1 MMAPTP
7 LDMADRVRITLIEAL
22 PSVLPMF
29 SRQLISYTEST
40 FKENKI
46 DLLTR
51 TMVKEIKEKSV
62 VVQDPAGKRVE
73 IPFGLLVWAGVRL
86 LFRISSSPTHISLN
100 RATPSVRL
108 PRT

>member
-1 MMAPTP
+1 
-7 LDMADRVRITLIEAL
+7 MADRVRITLIEAL

-51 TMVKEIKEKSV
+51 TMVKEVTEKSV
-62 VVQDPAGKRVE
+62 VVQDPNGKRVE
-73 IPFGLLVWAGVRL
+73 IPFGLLVWAGVRFL
-86 LFRISSSPTHISLN
+86 SRDSSHPTYTSLN
-100 RATPSVRL
+100 RATPSVRS
-108 PRT
+108 PRA

>member
-1 MMAPTP
+1 MMATTA

-86 LFRISSSPTHISLN
+86 LFRVSSSLTHTSLN
-100 RATPSVRL
+100 RAILSVRL

>member
-1 MMAPTP
+1 
-7 LDMADRVRITLIEAL
+7 
-22 PSVLPMF
+22 MF
-29 SRQLISYTEST
+29 SRQLIGYTEST

-51 TMVKEIKEKSV
+51 TMVKEVKEKSV
-62 VVQDPAGKRVE
+62 VVQDPNGKRVE

-86 LFRISSSPTHISLN
+86 LFRDFSHPTHITFN
-100 RATPSVRL
+100 RATPCVRS

>member
-1 MMAPTP
+1 
-7 LDMADRVRITLIEAL
+7 MADRVRITLIEAL

-29 SRQLISYTEST
+29 SRQLINYTEST

-51 TMVKEIKEKSV
+51 TMVKEVNEKSV
-62 VVQDPAGKRVE
+62 VVQAPDGKRVE

-86 LFRISSSPTHISLN
+86 LFRGSSHLTHTLLN
-100 RATPSVRL
+100 RATPSVRS

>member
-1 MMAPTP
+1 MLTSTGS
-7 LDMADRVRITLIEAL
+7 DMADRVRITLIEAL

-51 TMVKEIKEKSV
+51 TMVKEVREKSV
-62 VVQDPAGKRVE
+62 VVQDPNGKRVE
-73 IPFGLLVWAGVRL
+73 IPFGLLVWAGVRH
-86 LFRISSSPTHISLN
+86 LFRNPSHSTHNTLN
-100 RATPSVRL
+100 RVTPSVRS